1 MSNLIAAWQ
10 IVTKEPDAV
19 AQFYSKLFGWK
30 ITAANALG
38 YREVKASDA
47 GIDGGIWPSPPGGG
61 NLVQLFVGVD
71 DVARCVEKAVS
82 LGATVIVP
90 RTELPDGDVMAIL
103 LDSAGISFGLKQN

>member
-1 MSNLIAAWQ
+1 MTNPIAAWQ

-30 ITAANALG
+30 ITTANALG
-38 YREVKASDA
+38 YREVKTGEA

-61 NLVQLFVGVD
+61 NIVQLFVSVD
-71 DVARCVEKAVS
+71 DVASCVKKAVV
-82 LGATVIVP
+82 LGAKVIIP

-103 LDSAGISFGLKQN
+103 LDNAGISFGLKQS